1 MQRKMLVLLFLL
13 LFSCK
18 NKSINN
24 AENQHIDTLDT
35 YNKEIISE
43 EESEITQLSPNPI
56 KRTFV
61 LTVVGERPYKKQPL
75 FLTDSLVI
83 NEERYIQ
90 IIDNKVFRDLIN
102 MDYYTYRIKELPI
115 QNDSII
121 SFTLDKEGS
130 EFEENSL
137 IKWFD
142 FSSENSPRQVTI
154 KKRKNS
160 ILWELYYDNDLQGSY
175 IDFSKDIIEP
185 PFLFIED
192 KDVKRSGYP
201 ILYDDEKGVYR

>member
-1 MQRKMLVLLFLL
+1 MLVLLFLL

-18 NKSINN
+18 NNSINN
-24 AENQHIDTLDT
+24 TEDQHIDTLDT
-35 YNKEIISE
+35 DHKEIISE

-90 IIDNKVFRDLIN
+90 IVDNKVFRDLID

>member
-1 MQRKMLVLLFLL
+1 MLVLLFLL

-18 NKSINN
+18 NNSINN
-24 AENQHIDTLDT
+24 TEDQHIDTLDT
-35 YNKEIISE
+35 DHKEIISE

-61 LTVVGERPYKKQPL
+61 LTVVGERPYKKQLL

-90 IIDNKVFRDLIN
+90 IVDNKVFRDLID

-201 ILYDDEKGVYR
+201 ILYDD

>member
-1 MQRKMLVLLFLL
+1 MQKQMLVLLFLL

-18 NKSINN
+18 NNSINN

-61 LTVVGERPYKKQPL
+61 LTVVGERPYKKQLL

-90 IIDNKVFRDLIN
+90 ILDNKVFRDLID

-185 PFLFIED
+185 P
-192 KDVKRSGYP
+192 
-201 ILYDDEKGVYR
+201 ILL

>member
-1 MQRKMLVLLFLL
+1 MLVLLFLL

-18 NKSINN
+18 NNSINN
-24 AENQHIDTLDT
+24 TEDQHIDTLDT
-35 YNKEIISE
+35 DHKEIISE

-90 IIDNKVFRDLIN
+90 ILDNKVFRDLID

-115 QNDSII
+115 QNDSIL

-130 EFEENSL
+130 DPEENSS

>member
-1 MQRKMLVLLFLL
+1 MQKQMLVLLFLL

-18 NKSINN
+18 NNSINN
-24 AENQHIDTLDT
+24 TENQYIDTLDT
-35 YNKEIISE
+35 PHKESISE
-43 EESEITQLSPNPI
+43 EESEITRLSLNPT

-61 LTVVGERPYKKQPL
+61 LAVVGERPYKKQPL

-83 NEERYIQ
+83 NEERYIL
-90 IIDNKVFRDLIN
+90 IIDNKVFRDLID
-102 MDYYTYRIKELPI
+102 MDYYTYRIKGLPI
-115 QNDSII
+115 QNDSIL

-130 EFEENSL
+130 DPEENSS

-160 ILWELYYDNDLQGSY
+160 ILWELYYDNSLEGVY
-175 IDFSKDIIEP
+175 IDYSKGIIDH

>member
-1 MQRKMLVLLFLL
+1 MLVLLFLL

-18 NKSINN
+18 NNSINN
-24 AENQHIDTLDT
+24 TEDQHIDTLDT
-35 YNKEIISE
+35 DHKEIISE
-43 EESEITQLSPNPI
+43 EKSEITQLSPNPI

-61 LTVVGERPYKKQPL
+61 LTVVGERPYKKQLL

-90 IIDNKVFRDLIN
+90 IVDNKVFRDLID

>member
-1 MQRKMLVLLFLL
+1 MQKQMLVLLFLL

-18 NKSINN
+18 NNSINN
-24 AENQHIDTLDT
+24 TEDQHIDTLDT
-35 YNKEIISE
+35 DHKEIISE

-61 LTVVGERPYKKQPL
+61 LTVVGERPYKKQLL

-90 IIDNKVFRDLIN
+90 IVDNKVFRDLID

>member
-1 MQRKMLVLLFLL
+1 MQKQMLVLLFLL

-18 NKSINN
+18 NNSINN

-61 LTVVGERPYKKQPL
+61 LTVVGERPYKKQLL

-90 IIDNKVFRDLIN
+90 ILDNKVFRDLID

-185 PFLFIED
+185 PILFIED

>member
-1 MQRKMLVLLFLL
+1 MLVLLFLL

-18 NKSINN
+18 NNSINN
-24 AENQHIDTLDT
+24 TEDQHIDTLDT
-35 YNKEIISE
+35 DHKEIISE

-61 LTVVGERPYKKQPL
+61 LTVVGERPYKKQLL

-90 IIDNKVFRDLIN
+90 IVDNKVFRDLIN

>member
-1 MQRKMLVLLFLL
+1 MQKQMLVLLFLL

-18 NKSINN
+18 NNSINN
-24 AENQHIDTLDT
+24 TENQYIDTLDT
-35 YNKEIISE
+35 PHKESISE
-43 EESEITQLSPNPI
+43 EESEITRLSPNPT

-61 LTVVGERPYKKQPL
+61 LAVVGERPYKKQPL

-90 IIDNKVFRDLIN
+90 IIDNKVFRDLID
-102 MDYYTYRIKELPI
+102 MDYYTYRIKGLPI
-115 QNDSII
+115 QNDSIL

-130 EFEENSL
+130 DPEENSS

-185 PFLFIED
+185 P
-192 KDVKRSGYP
+192 
-201 ILYDDEKGVYR
+201 ILL

>member
-1 MQRKMLVLLFLL
+1 MQKQMLVLLFLL

-18 NKSINN
+18 NNSINN
-24 AENQHIDTLDT
+24 TENQHIDTLDT
-35 YNKEIISE
+35 PHKENISE

-90 IIDNKVFRDLIN
+90 IIDNKVFRDLID

>member
-18 NKSINN
+18 NNSINN
-24 AENQHIDTLDT
+24 TENQHIDTLDT

-90 IIDNKVFRDLIN
+90 ILDNKVFRDLID
-102 MDYYTYRIKELPI
+102 MDYYTYRIKDI
-115 QNDSII
+115 SFQNDSII
-121 SFTLDKEGS
+121 SFVLDKEG
-130 EFEENSL
+130 FYDRDTI
-137 IKWFD
+137 IKWID
-142 FSSENSPRQVTI
+142 SPEYMPHSVAL
-154 KKRKNS
+154 KRKKNS
-160 ILWELYYDNDLQGSY
+160 IFWELYYDNIIQGIYKDYSKGI
-175 IDFSKDIIEP
+175 IDT

-192 KDVKRSGYP
+192 KDVKRSGFP
-201 ILYDDEKGVYR
+201 IWYDDEEDVYR

>member
-1 MQRKMLVLLFLL
+1 MQKQMLVLLFLL

-18 NKSINN
+18 NNSINN
-24 AENQHIDTLDT
+24 TEDQHIDTLDT
-35 YNKEIISE
+35 DHKEIISE

-90 IIDNKVFRDLIN
+90 ILDNKVFRDLID

-115 QNDSII
+115 QNDSIL

-130 EFEENSL
+130 DPEENSS

>member
-1 MQRKMLVLLFLL
+1 MQKQMLVLLFLL

-18 NKSINN
+18 NNSINN
-24 AENQHIDTLDT
+24 TENQYIDTLDT
-35 YNKEIISE
+35 PHKESISE
-43 EESEITQLSPNPI
+43 EESEITRLSPNPT

-61 LTVVGERPYKKQPL
+61 LAVVGERPYKKQPL

-90 IIDNKVFRDLIN
+90 IIDNKVFRDLID
-102 MDYYTYRIKELPI
+102 MDYYTYRIKGLPI
-115 QNDSII
+115 QNDSIL

-130 EFEENSL
+130 DPEENSS

>member
-1 MQRKMLVLLFLL
+1 MQKQMLVLLFLL

-18 NKSINN
+18 NNSINN
-24 AENQHIDTLDT
+24 TENQHIDTLDT

-90 IIDNKVFRDLIN
+90 ILDNKVFRDLID

>member
-1 MQRKMLVLLFLL
+1 MLVLLFLL

-18 NKSINN
+18 NNSINN
-24 AENQHIDTLDT
+24 TEDQHIDTLDT
-35 YNKEIISE
+35 DHKEIISE

-61 LTVVGERPYKKQPL
+61 LTVVGERPYKKQLL

-90 IIDNKVFRDLIN
+90 IVDNKVFRDLID

>member
-18 NKSINN
+18 NNSINN
-24 AENQHIDTLDT
+24 TEDQHIDTLDT
-35 YNKEIISE
+35 DHKEIISE

-61 LTVVGERPYKKQPL
+61 LTVVGERPYKKQLL

-90 IIDNKVFRDLIN
+90 IVDNKVFRDLID

>member
-18 NKSINN
+18 NNSINN
-24 AENQHIDTLDT
+24 TEDQHIDTLDT
-35 YNKEIISE
+35 DHKEIISE

-61 LTVVGERPYKKQPL
+61 LTVVGERPYKKQLL

-90 IIDNKVFRDLIN
+90 IVDNKVFRDLID

-115 QNDSII
+115 QNDSIL

-130 EFEENSL
+130 DPEENSS

>member
-1 MQRKMLVLLFLL
+1 MLVLLFLL

-18 NKSINN
+18 NNSINN
-24 AENQHIDTLDT
+24 TEDQHIDTLDT
-35 YNKEIISE
+35 DHKEIISE

-61 LTVVGERPYKKQPL
+61 LTVVGERPYKKQLL

-90 IIDNKVFRDLIN
+90 IVDNKVFRDLID

-115 QNDSII
+115 QNDSIL

-130 EFEENSL
+130 DPEENSS

>member
-1 MQRKMLVLLFLL
+1 MLVLLFLL

-18 NKSINN
+18 NNSINN
-24 AENQHIDTLDT
+24 TEDQHIDTLDT
-35 YNKEIISE
+35 DHKEIISE

-61 LTVVGERPYKKQPL
+61 LTVVGERPYKKQLL

-90 IIDNKVFRDLIN
+90 ILDNKVFRDLID